1 MKPVYMDNIAGTKPD
16 GRVVAAMVPF
26 LTEKYGNP
34 SAHFYPLGRESFN
47 AINKARAQVAALIA
61 AKDPESV
68 IFTSNATEANN
79 MAIKGIMEQSGGKKH
94 AVISEIEHYS
104 IQNPLLKM
112 TSEGYEFTKLKVDT
126 DGRINIEDLK
136 KAIRKDTAL
145 VAIAHANPEIGVIQD
160 VEEIGRICKKNGVHF
175 HVDAVAS
182 CGQIPV
188 DVEKMNAGTL
198 SLAGQNFYGPRGSA
212 ALYVAPGVKLK
223 PLFDGGFQERGFR
236 SGSENVAAIVGLGE
250 AAEIALQEMPEY
262 SAKMLKLRDKLI
274 SGLTSLYDFLHI
286 TGGTKH
292 RLPYHV
298 SFWVEYI
305 EGESLLMWYAQK
317 GIYVASGSACSSNI
331 LAEDEEDLQ
340 ASHVLTAVGV
350 PTDICAGSI
359 TMSLSKY
366 ITDED
371 IDYVLKVT
379 PEIVDKLCAM
389 SPAFDPSKIKKK

>member
-1 MKPVYMDNIAGTKPD
+1 MKPIYLDNIAGTKPD
-16 GRVVAAMVPF
+16 ERVVEAMIPF
-26 LTEKYGNP
+26 ITEKYGNP

-47 AINKARAQVAALIA
+47 AINEARRQTAELIG
-61 AKDPESV
+61 AKNAETI
-68 IFTSNATEANN
+68 IFTSNATESNN
-79 MAIKGIMEQSGGKKH
+79 MAIKGVMELSGNKKH

-104 IQNPLLKM
+104 VQNPLLKM
-112 TSEGYEFTKLKVDT
+112 SSDGYSFTKIKVDKN
-126 DGRINIEDLK
+126 GRINIDELE
-136 KAIRKDTAL
+136 KAITKDTAL

-160 VEEIGRICKKNGVHF
+160 VEAVGKICKAKGVHF

-188 DVEKMNAGTL
+188 DVEKINADTL
-198 SLAGQNFYGPRGSA
+198 SLAGQNFYGTRGAA
-212 ALYVAPGVKLK
+212 ALYVREGVKLK
-223 PLFDGGFQERGFR
+223 PILDGGFQERGFR
-236 SGSENVAAIVGLGE
+236 SGSENVAAIVGLGM
-250 AAEIALQEMPEY
+250 AAEIAKNDMAGYAL
-262 SAKMLKLRDKLI
+262 KMTKLRNKLI
-274 SGLTSLYDFLHI
+274 TGLTSSYDFLHI
-286 TGGTKH
+286 TGGTEH

-317 GIYVASGSACSSNI
+317 GVYVASGSACSSNI

-366 ITDED
+366 TTEDD

-389 SPAFDPSKIKKK
+389 SPAFDPSKMKK

>member
-1 MKPVYMDNIAGTKPD
+1 MKPIYLDNIAGTKPD
-16 GRVVAAMVPF
+16 ERVVEAMIPF
-26 LTEKYGNP
+26 ITEKYGNP

-47 AINKARAQVAALIA
+47 AINEARRQTAELIG
-61 AKDPESV
+61 AKNAETI
-68 IFTSNATEANN
+68 IFTSNATESNN
-79 MAIKGIMEQSGGKKH
+79 MAIKGVMELSGNKKH

-104 IQNPLLKM
+104 VQNPLLKM
-112 TSEGYEFTKLKVDT
+112 SSDGYSFTKIKVDKN
-126 DGRINIEDLK
+126 GRINIDELE
-136 KAIRKDTAL
+136 KAITKDTAL

-160 VEEIGRICKKNGVHF
+160 VEAVGKICKAKSVHF

-188 DVEKMNAGTL
+188 DVEKINADTL
-198 SLAGQNFYGPRGSA
+198 SLAGQNFYGTRGAA
-212 ALYVAPGVKLK
+212 ALYVREGVKLK
-223 PLFDGGFQERGFR
+223 PILDGGFQERGFR
-236 SGSENVAAIVGLGE
+236 SGSENVAAIVGLGM
-250 AAEIALQEMPEY
+250 AAEIAKNDMAGYAL
-262 SAKMLKLRDKLI
+262 KMTKLRNKLI
-274 SGLTSLYDFLHI
+274 TGLTSSYDFLHI
-286 TGGTKH
+286 TGGTEH

-317 GIYVASGSACSSNI
+317 GVYVASGSACSSNI

-366 ITDED
+366 TTEDD

-389 SPAFDPSKIKKK
+389 SPAFDPSKMKK